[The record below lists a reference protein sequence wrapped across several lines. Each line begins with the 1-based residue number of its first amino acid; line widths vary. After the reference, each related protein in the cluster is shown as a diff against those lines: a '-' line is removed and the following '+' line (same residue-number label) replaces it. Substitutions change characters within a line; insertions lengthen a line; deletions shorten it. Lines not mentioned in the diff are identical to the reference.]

1 MIERDGPVIDMTLN
15 GDFPERPKPSLGG
28 IMLRLAAFAL
38 LLGFGALVFWL
49 AVFTVPVLI
58 VAGLV
63 CYGLFRL
70 QMARHRMRFRPIVV
84 RTTTRR

>member
-1 MIERDGPVIDMTLN
+1 MNQGNGPVIDMTLE
-15 GDFPERPKPSLGG
+15 GDFPERPKPSLGA

-38 LLGFGALVFWL
+38 LLGFGALAFWL

-70 QMARHRMRFRPIVV
+70 QMARHGVRFRPIIV
-84 RTTTRR
+84 RTTRR